1 MYEAH
6 YSKLLDQY
14 NKYKNDVVKMVAAD
28 MRYVFDL
35 KGIWSID
42 VMLCEPQEYQK
53 EYEGFWLIDMAVG
66 HRSAYWNPAA
76 AKG

>member
-1 MYEAH
+1 
-6 YSKLLDQY
+6 
-14 NKYKNDVVKMVAAD
+14 MVAAD

-42 VMLCEPQEYQK
+42 VMLCESQEYQK